1 MYATLRQ
8 YAGITP
14 AAFDT
19 LLSRRAD
26 VEALIRQTPGFL
38 QYDLV
43 RTPDGMTSVTVC
55 TDRAGTEDSNT
66 KVAAWITANLPT
78 LGSVKPTITAGEAV
92 FHFAA
97 K

>member
-8 YAGITP
+8 SAGIAP

-19 LLSRRAD
+19 LLSHRAE

-38 QYDLV
+38 HYDLV

-55 TDRAGTEDSNT
+55 KDQAGTEDSNT

-78 LGSVKPTITAGEAV
+78 WGSVKPTITAGEAV
-92 FHFAA
+92 FHFVA